1 VQTGAQDAQLIVFPG
16 FVSGNLDIHS
26 ESKFQAYE
34 VNLRRK
40 RYRIGTCAVEG
51 LVGYRGATLDD
62 SIRFSSSTLGLS
74 GPLLN
79 ASIALNEAF
88 VTENQFHGGQLG
100 LRWVNQRCC
109 DWSAEFLA
117 KVGLGNTQSHVTV
130 TGTTTASLAGQS
142 QTTQAGL
149 LAQGTNIRSL
159 EQNEFSTLSE
169 FGVSIRR
176 HFPCDLTM
184 NLGYSFLHWSDVLRA
199 GETIDP
205 GVNPSQIPPNTLTG
219 TARPEL
225 QLDSQAF
232 WAQGL
237 TVGLEYLF

>member
-1 VQTGAQDAQLIVFPG
+1 M
-16 FVSGNLDIHS
+16 
-26 ESKFQAYE
+26 
-34 VNLRRK
+34 
-40 RYRIGTCAVEG
+40 
-51 LVGYRGATLDD
+51 
-62 SIRFSSSTLGLS
+62 
-74 GPLLN
+74 N